1 MAAPRGGVV
10 FPQGLLG
17 TASCDK
23 AAALFYSGKGLS
35 TYKADGSACPR
46 AAAVNHPEAT
56 NSFLAD
62 TEHAQFQS
70 LSVGQETRTTISHAP
85 FAVLGRH
92 CWNPFIGEVSET

>member
-1 MAAPRGGVV
+1 MAAPSGEGVV

-23 AAALFYSGKGLS
+23 AAALFYSGKGL
-35 TYKADGSACPR
+35 YKADGSACPR